1 MKQLATGIASAI
13 LAGTG
18 VVATINNETVQLKEE
33 KSIILQD
40 NIWKS
45 VRIGEIPV
53 WDVSVVSQGEMVR
66 AYADLANQKNAKEK
80 ANLFDGLR
88 DKAVSEGIT
97 CKI

>member
-53 WDVSVVSQGEMVR
+53 WDISVVSQEEMTK

-88 DKAVSEGIT
+88 D
-97 CKI
+97 